1 VKRNDRWSAL
11 TTEQRNPRS
20 KNLDRLPTRKIVE
33 LMLDEDRRA
42 IEATRKCA
50 GAIAEAATM
59 IAEAIEK
66 GGRIL
71 FVGAGTSGRLGILE
85 AAECPPTF
93 GIDRRTIEAAI
104 AGGPHAMFVARESGE
119 DDVDA
124 GQTIASRLTPRDVL
138 IGISASSVT
147 PYVQSALASA
157 RRWRVKTI
165 LVTCALAKGQKDPAD
180 IVIRAITGPEVL
192 TGSTRLKAGSAT
204 KAILNAMTTASM
216 VRLGKTYE
224 NLMVDHKLTSAKL
237 RDRARRAVATAGRV
251 DVDEADRLL
260 DAAGGET
267 KTAIIM
273 ARRGISAREARQRL
287 SAAKGHLRKALPR

>member
-1 VKRNDRWSAL
+1 VKRNRWSTL
-11 TTEQRNPRS
+11 STEQRNPRS
-20 KNLDRLPTRKIVE
+20 KNLDRLPTRKIVD

-50 GAIAEAATM
+50 TAIAQAATLV
-59 IAEAIEK
+59 ADAIEK

-104 AGGPHAMFVARESGE
+104 AGGPHAVFVAREGGE

-138 IGISASSVT
+138 VGISASSVT
-147 PYVQSALASA
+147 PYVASALAA
-157 RRWRVKTI
+157 GRRWRVKTI
-165 LVTCALAKGQKDPAD
+165 LITCARPTASQKAPAD
-180 IVIRAITGPEVL
+180 IVIRAVTGPEVL

-204 KAILNAMTTASM
+204 KAILNALTTAAM

-251 DVDEADRLL
+251 DDAEADRLL

-267 KTAIIM
+267 KTAIVM
-273 ARRGISAREARQRL
+273 ARLGISAREARQRL
-287 SAAKGHLRKALPR
+287 GAAKGHLRKALPR

>member
-1 VKRNDRWSAL
+1 VKRNRWSAL
-11 TTEQRNPRS
+11 STEQRNPRS
-20 KNLDRLPTRKIVE
+20 KNLDRLPTRAIVE

-42 IEATRKCA
+42 IEATRKCSTQIAA
-50 GAIAEAATM
+50 GATL

-93 GIDRRTIEAAI
+93 GIDRRAIEAAI
-104 AGGPHAMFVARESGE
+104 AGGPHAVFVARESGE

-147 PYVQSALASA
+147 PYVASALAA
-157 RRWRVKTI
+157 GRRWRVKTI
-165 LVTCALAKGQKDPAD
+165 LVTCARPKGQKDPAD

-204 KAILNAMTTASM
+204 KAILNAMTTAAM

-237 RDRARRAVATAGRV
+237 RDRARRAVATAGKV
-251 DVDEADRLL
+251 DLDEADRLL

-267 KTAIIM
+267 KTAIVM